1 MTTCPNCGVEL
12 NENANFCSLCGEP
25 LLHSQSGD
33 AEWIQS
39 RKVVQEKKLRSE
51 YQRLTRFQKR
61 MIFWEISGLILLSGS
76 LITFLID
83 LIGNESITWSKYP
96 VTVSLALLIN
106 ITLLTFWHKKSSRW
120 LSLSF
125 LTSSLLIILLDIY
138 GGGTGWGM
146 HLGIP
151 LLLAAYITLFGLI
164 LMIRRA
170 RQKGLNIVAYSLITV
185 GLLSVCTDGIISL
198 YVIHRL
204 HFNWSLIV
212 LIATVM
218 IAGLLL
224 YMHYRMKKVTDL
236 KRFFHI

>member
-1 MTTCPNCGVEL
+1 MITCPHCGVEL
-12 NENANFCSLCGEP
+12 DENANFCSLCGEP
-25 LLHSQSGD
+25 LLHKQNGN

-39 RKVVQEKKLRSE
+39 RKVLQEEKLQSN

-61 MIFWEISGLILLSGS
+61 MISWEISGLILITGS

-83 LIGNESITWSKYP
+83 LVGNESITWSKYP
-96 VTVSLALLIN
+96 VTISLALFIN
-106 ITLLTFWHKKSSRW
+106 LTLLTFWYKKSARW

-125 LTSSLLIILLDIY
+125 LTSSLLIVLLDIY
-138 GGGTGWGM
+138 SGGTGWGK

-151 LLLAAYITLFGLI
+151 LLLAAYVTLFGLI

-170 RQKGLNIVAYSLITV
+170 RQKGLNVVAYSLITV
-185 GLLSVCTDGIISL
+185 GMLSVCTDGIISL
-198 YVIHRL
+198 YVIHHL
-204 HFNWSLIV
+204 SFSWSLIV
-212 LIATVM
+212 LIATVF

-224 YMHYRMKKVTDL
+224 YIHYRMKKVTDL